1 VSSSNIRSRATLP
14 LPSPI
19 KESFIMDVLGGV
31 ELFVD
36 ERECALTGAR
46 QAGVFAGV
54 HVVPDEEYQLGR
66 EREEVDW

>member
-1 VSSSNIRSRATLP
+1 
-14 LPSPI
+14 
-19 KESFIMDVLGGV
+19 MDVLGGV